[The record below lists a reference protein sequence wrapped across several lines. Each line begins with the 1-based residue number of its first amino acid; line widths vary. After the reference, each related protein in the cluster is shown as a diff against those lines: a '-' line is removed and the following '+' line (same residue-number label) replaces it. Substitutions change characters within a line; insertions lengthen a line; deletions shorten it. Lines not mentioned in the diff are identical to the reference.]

1 MAKKE
6 FQAESKKLMDMMINS
21 IYTNKEIF
29 LRELISNA
37 SDAIDKLY
45 YKSLTDPSV
54 GMNKGDFRI
63 LLTRDKD
70 NRLLTVSDNGIGM
83 TKEELEQ
90 NLGTIAHSG
99 SLDFKKDNKDEN
111 IDIIGQFGVGFYS
124 AFMVADKVTVI
135 SKAYGSDEAWQWESS
150 GVDGYEMTPAQ
161 KDTVGTQII
170 LHIKPDTD
178 TEKYDNFLD
187 EYGIVAIVKKYSDY
201 VRYPI
206 QMEREKSRQKP
217 EPDPKPED
225 YKPEWETYTELETL
239 NSMIPIWKKQKS
251 EVTDE
256 EYNSFYKDKFGDYAD
271 PARVIVSRTEG
282 TANYNA
288 LLFVPSHRPYDFY
301 TKDYEKGLALYASGV
316 LIMEKCADLLPD
328 YFSFVKGI
336 VDSQDLSLNISREM
350 LQKDSQLKL
359 IHNALEKKIKNELH
373 AMLNNDRAKYEEFWK
388 EFGRQIK
395 FGAYSDYGMHAELLR
410 DLLLFWSAKEQK
422 MVTLQEYIDKMPA
435 EQKYIYFAAGDS
447 TDRLAKLPSA
457 ELVLDKGFDVLLLT
471 EDVDEFC
478 LQILHSYPRKDAE
491 GKDEHSRDS
500 LERII
505 KDYNEMYGTNFS
517 TDTFSAYHKDISD
530 RVKGKKTKS
539 LDILIVVNMFLTGFD
554 SKQLSVLYVDKD
566 LKYHDLLQA
575 YSRTNRV
582 EKETK
587 PFGIIIC
594 YRNLKKRTD
603 DALTLF
609 SKSQDT
615 SGIVVPGYQYFV
627 EKFNEMVMKLKEI
640 ALFPE
645 SVDTM
650 QNEDDQKKFV
660 VTFRE
665 LTKYLQSLQTFI
677 EFSFDQDALIMSEQE
692 YQDYKSKYLMLY
704 SRQKTDREVVSVL
717 NDVDFCIELMES
729 DRINVAYIM
738 NLIRNIHFDDP
749 KQKDYDIK
757 HIKDELGRTD
767 NPQLLRKVEILQAF
781 LDRVVVGLES
791 ADEIDAAYNDFENE
805 AKREEIVAFAKTEDI
820 DASMLTDIISE
831 YEFSGTMDAGNIRDR
846 IEKPLPLLK
855 KRSLVNRIVD
865 FIRQHTEKYQ

>member
-45 YKSLTDPSV
+45 YKSLTDTSV

-63 LLTRDKD
+63 LITRDKE
-70 NRLLTVSDNGIGM
+70 NRILTVEDNGIGM

-124 AFMVADKVTVI
+124 AFMVADKLTVI

-161 KDTVGTQII
+161 KDTVGTQVI

-350 LQKDSQLKL
+350 LQKDNQLKL
-359 IHNALEKKIKNELH
+359 MRNSLEKKIKNELH
-373 AMLNNDRAKYEEFWK
+373 AMLVNDREKYETFWK
-388 EFGRQIK
+388 NFGRQIK
-395 FGAYSDYGMHAELLR
+395 FGIYGDYGMHK
-410 DLLLFWSAKEQK
+410 DLLGDLLMFYSAKEQK
-422 MVTLQEYIDKMPA
+422 LITLDEYIEKMP
-435 EQKYIYFAAGDS
+435 EGQKAIYFAAGDEAA
-447 TDRLAKLPSA
+447 RLGKLPNA
-457 ELVLDKGFDVLLLT
+457 QLVLSKGYDLLLCS

-478 LQILHSYPRKDAE
+478 LQIMHDYKEKEFKNINSGDLGLETEDEKKAAEETATENKDLFEEIKKALN
-491 GKDEHSRDS
+491 GK
-500 LERII
+500 I
-505 KDYNEMYGTNFS
+505 KDVKVNPTLQDHPVSLSSEGGISMEMEKILRKMPAGGEGMES
-517 TDTFSAYHKDISD
+517 TKVLELNPNHAVFGALKAAHEAGDT
-530 RVKGKKTKS
+530 
-539 LDILIVVNMFLTGFD
+539 
-554 SKQLSVLYVDKD
+554 DK
-566 LKYHDLLQA
+566 
-575 YSRTNRV
+575 
-582 EKETK
+582 
-587 PFGIIIC
+587 
-594 YRNLKKRTD
+594 LKKYS
-603 DALTLF
+603 ALLYA
-609 SKSQDT
+609 QA
-615 SGIVVPGYQYFV
+615 Q
-627 EKFNEMVMKLKEI
+627 L
-640 ALFPE
+640 
-645 SVDTM
+645 
-650 QNEDDQKKFV
+650 
-660 VTFRE
+660 
-665 LTKYLQSLQTFI
+665 I
-677 EFSFDQDALIMSEQE
+677 EGLP
-692 YQDYKSKYLMLY
+692 
-704 SRQKTDREVVSVL
+704 V
-717 NDVDFCIELMES
+717 
-729 DRINVAYIM
+729 
-738 NLIRNIHFDDP
+738 DDP
-749 KQKDYDIK
+749 
-757 HIKDELGRTD
+757 
-767 NPQLLRKVEILQAF
+767 
-781 LDRVVVGLES
+781 
-791 ADEIDAAYNDFENE
+791 AAYAE
-805 AKREEIVAFAKTEDI
+805 AVC
-820 DASMLTDIISE
+820 
-831 YEFSGTMDAGNIRDR
+831 
-846 IEKPLPLLK
+846 
-855 KRSLVNRIVD
+855 SLM
-865 FIRQHTEKYQ
+865 K

>member
-135 SKAYGSDEAWQWESS
+135 SKAYGADEAWQWESS
-150 GVDGYEMTPAQ
+150 GADGYELTPAE
-161 KDTVGTQII
+161 KETAGTDII
-170 LHIKPDTD
+170 LHIKDSTDTD
-178 TEKYDNFLD
+178 NYENFLD

-239 NSMIPIWKKQKS
+239 NSMVPIWKKQKS

-256 EYNSFYKDKFGDYAD
+256 EYASFYKDKFNDYSD

-301 TKDYEKGLALYASGV
+301 TKEYEKGLALYASGV

-350 LQKDSQLKL
+350 LQKDNQLKL

-373 AMLNNDRAKYEEFWK
+373 AMLANDREKYESFWK
-388 EFGRQIK
+388 EFGRQLK

-410 DLLLFWSAKEQK
+410 DLLLFWSSKEGK
-422 MVTLQEYIDKMPA
+422 NTTLEAYQGRMAEEQPYYYYACGESVDK
-435 EQKYIYFAAGDS
+435 I
-447 TDRLAKLPSA
+447 AKLPQV
-457 ELVLDKGFDVLLLT
+457 ERILDKGYEILYCT
-471 EDVDEFC
+471 EDVDDFVMQALGEIDGKKFK
-478 LQILHSYPRKDAE
+478 SATAEDALPQTEEEKKAAEEKAEE
-491 GKDEHSRDS
+491 GKPVLEAVKAALGDQVKEVRLSKILKSGACCLSADGPVS
-500 LERII
+500 LEMERYMR
-505 KDYNEMYGTNFS
+505 KMEGGEHMKAERVLELNAD
-517 TDTFSAYHKDISD
+517 SAPYAAL
-530 RVKGKKTKS
+530 KKA
-539 LDILIVVNMFLTGFD
+539 
-554 SKQLSVLYVDKD
+554 VDAGD
-566 LKYHDLLQA
+566 QA
-575 YSRTNRV
+575 TV
-582 EKETK
+582 EKYAK
-587 PFGIIIC
+587 LLYGQ
-594 YRNLKKRTD
+594 
-603 DALTLF
+603 AL
-609 SKSQDT
+609 
-615 SGIVVPGYQYFV
+615 
-627 EKFNEMVMKLKEI
+627 
-640 ALFPE
+640 
-645 SVDTM
+645 
-650 QNEDDQKKFV
+650 
-660 VTFRE
+660 
-665 LTKYLQSLQTFI
+665 
-677 EFSFDQDALIMSEQE
+677 
-692 YQDYKSKYLMLY
+692 
-704 SRQKTDREVVSVL
+704 
-717 NDVDFCIELMES
+717 
-729 DRINVAYIM
+729 
-738 NLIRNIHFDDP
+738 
-749 KQKDYDIK
+749 
-757 HIKDELGRTD
+757 
-767 NPQLLRKVEILQAF
+767 LL
-781 LDRVVVGLES
+781 
-791 ADEIDAAYNDFENE
+791 AD
-805 AKREEIVAFAKTEDI
+805 
-820 DASMLTDIISE
+820 
-831 YEFSGTMDAGNIRDR
+831 
-846 IEKPLPLLK
+846 LPLEDPAEYAQLVS
-855 KRSLVNRIVD
+855 SLMA
-865 FIRQHTEKYQ
+865 

>member
-83 TKEELEQ
+83 TREELEQ

-99 SLDFKKDNKDEN
+99 SFDFKKDNKDEN

-135 SKAYGSDEAWQWESS
+135 SKAYGADEAWQWESS
-150 GVDGYEMTPAQ
+150 GADGYELTPAE
-161 KDTVGTQII
+161 KETAGTDII
-170 LHIKPDTD
+170 LHIKDSTDTD
-178 TEKYDNFLD
+178 NYENYLD

-239 NSMIPIWKKQKS
+239 NSMVPIWKKQKS

-256 EYNSFYKDKFGDYAD
+256 EYASFYKDKFNDYSD

-301 TKDYEKGLALYASGV
+301 TKEYEKGLALYASGV

-359 IHNALEKKIKNELH
+359 IHNALEKKIKSELTAMKNNER
-373 AMLNNDRAKYEEFWK
+373 DKYEEFFK
-388 EFGRQIK
+388 NFGRQLK
-395 FGAYSDYGMHAELLR
+395 YGCYSDYGTHSDLLK
-410 DLLLFWSAKEQK
+410 DLLLFYSAKEK
-422 MVTLQEYIDKMPA
+422 KLVSLEEYVKAMP
-435 EQKYIYFAAGDS
+435 EGQKYIYFAAGEDA
-447 TDRLAKLPSA
+447 DRLAKLPAA
-457 ELVLDKGFDVLLLT
+457 ELVLDKGYDLLLLT

-478 LQILHSYPRKDAE
+478 LQMMRSYEEKEFKNINSGDLGLETEEEKKQAE
-491 GKDEHSRDS
+491 EAAEENKPLFEAIKAALGDKVTKVTLSTRLKSHPVCLSSEGPISIEMERVLKGMPGGEAPKS
-500 LERII
+500 EKVLELIHQ
-505 KDYNEMYGTNFS
+505 NQ
-517 TDTFSAYHKDISD
+517 
-530 RVKGKKTKS
+530 KKTFQQPAQP
-539 LDILIVVNMFLTGFD
+539 VLT
-554 SKQLSVLYVDKD
+554 
-566 LKYHDLLQA
+566 
-575 YSRTNRV
+575 R
-582 EKETK
+582 
-587 PFGIIIC
+587 
-594 YRNLKKRTD
+594 
-603 DALTLF
+603 LF
-609 SKSQDT
+609 C
-615 SGIVVPGYQYFV
+615 F
-627 EKFNEMVMKLKEI
+627 F
-640 ALFPE
+640 
-645 SVDTM
+645 
-650 QNEDDQKKFV
+650 
-660 VTFRE
+660 
-665 LTKYLQSLQTFI
+665 
-677 EFSFDQDALIMSEQE
+677 
-692 YQDYKSKYLMLY
+692 
-704 SRQKTDREVVSVL
+704 
-717 NDVDFCIELMES
+717 
-729 DRINVAYIM
+729 
-738 NLIRNIHFDDP
+738 
-749 KQKDYDIK
+749 
-757 HIKDELGRTD
+757 
-767 NPQLLRKVEILQAF
+767 
-781 LDRVVVGLES
+781 
-791 ADEIDAAYNDFENE
+791 
-805 AKREEIVAFAKTEDI
+805 
-820 DASMLTDIISE
+820 
-831 YEFSGTMDAGNIRDR
+831 
-846 IEKPLPLLK
+846 LPLLK
-855 KRSLVNRIVD
+855 RVPSGLRVL
-865 FIRQHTEKYQ
+865 Q

>member
-45 YKSLTDPSV
+45 YKSLTDTSV
-54 GMNKGDFRI
+54 GMDKGDFRI
-63 LLTRDKD
+63 LITRDKE
-70 NRLLTVSDNGIGM
+70 NRILTVEDNGIGM

-124 AFMVADKVTVI
+124 AFMVADKLTVI

-410 DLLLFWSAKEQK
+410 DLLLFWSAKEH
-422 MVTLQEYIDKMPA
+422 
-435 EQKYIYFAAGDS
+435 IYFAAGDS

-478 LQILHSYPRKDAE
+478 LQILRSYPRKDAE
-491 GKDEHSRDS
+491 GKD
-500 LERII
+500 
-505 KDYNEMYGTNFS
+505 GTVEFKN
-517 TDTFSAYHKDISD
+517 
-530 RVKGKKTKS
+530 
-539 LDILIVVNMFLTGFD
+539 VNSG
-554 SKQLSVLYVDKD
+554 D
-566 LKYHDLLQA
+566 L
-575 YSRTNRV
+575 
-582 EKETK
+582 
-587 PFGIIIC
+587 
-594 YRNLKKRTD
+594 
-603 DALTLF
+603 
-609 SKSQDT
+609 
-615 SGIVVPGYQYFV
+615 
-627 EKFNEMVMKLKEI
+627 
-640 ALFPE
+640 
-645 SVDTM
+645 
-650 QNEDDQKKFV
+650 
-660 VTFRE
+660 
-665 LTKYLQSLQTFI
+665 
-677 EFSFDQDALIMSEQE
+677 
-692 YQDYKSKYLMLY
+692 
-704 SRQKTDREVVSVL
+704 
-717 NDVDFCIELMES
+717 
-729 DRINVAYIM
+729 
-738 NLIRNIHFDDP
+738 
-749 KQKDYDIK
+749 
-757 HIKDELGRTD
+757 
-767 NPQLLRKVEILQAF
+767 
-781 LDRVVVGLES
+781 GLES
-791 ADEIDAAYNDFENE
+791 EEEKKAAEDATAENKALFDAMKDALNGKVKEVKVSTRLKDHPVCLSSDGPLSIEMEKVLSKQPGSEGVKSDKVLELNVNHPVFAALKAAQEAGDTEKLNKYSALLYAQAQLIEGLPVDDPAAYAE
-805 AKREEIVAFAKTEDI
+805 AVC
-820 DASMLTDIISE
+820 
-831 YEFSGTMDAGNIRDR
+831 
-846 IEKPLPLLK
+846 
-855 KRSLVNRIVD
+855 SLM
-865 FIRQHTEKYQ
+865 K

>member
-45 YKSLTDPSV
+45 YKSLTDTSV

-63 LLTRDKD
+63 LITRDKE
-70 NRLLTVSDNGIGM
+70 NRILTVEDNGIGM

-124 AFMVADKVTVI
+124 AFMVADKLTVI

-161 KDTVGTQII
+161 KDTVGTQVI

-359 IHNALEKKIKNELH
+359 IKTTLERKIKNEL
-373 AMLNNDRAKYEEFWK
+373 AAWLKNDREKYEEFFK
-388 EFGRQIK
+388 NFGLQLK
-395 FGAYSDYGMHAELLR
+395 MGCYASYGMNKELLQ
-410 DLLLFWSAKEQK
+410 DLLLFYSSTEKK
-422 MVTLQEYIDKMPA
+422 LVTLDEYVSRMKED
-435 EQKYIYFAAGDS
+435 QKVIYYAAGD
-447 TDRLAKLPSA
+447 TVDKIDKLPQLEA
-457 ELVLDKGFDVLLLT
+457 LKDQGVEILYFT
-471 EDVDEFC
+471 EEVDEFVAQT
-478 LQILHSYPRKDAE
+478 LRSYKDKEFRSAMDGVAE
-491 GKDEHSRDS
+491 AEH
-500 LERII
+500 I
-505 KDYNEMYGTNFS
+505 
-517 TDTFSAYHKDISD
+517 
-530 RVKGKKTKS
+530 
-539 LDILIVVNMFLTGFD
+539 
-554 SKQLSVLYVDKD
+554 
-566 LKYHDLLQA
+566 
-575 YSRTNRV
+575 
-582 EKETK
+582 
-587 PFGIIIC
+587 
-594 YRNLKKRTD
+594 RNLRS
-603 DALTLF
+603 LTL
-609 SKSQDT
+609 
-615 SGIVVPGYQYFV
+615 
-627 EKFNEMVMKLKEI
+627 
-640 ALFPE
+640 
-645 SVDTM
+645 
-650 QNEDDQKKFV
+650 
-660 VTFRE
+660 
-665 LTKYLQSLQTFI
+665 
-677 EFSFDQDALIMSEQE
+677 
-692 YQDYKSKYLMLY
+692 
-704 SRQKTDREVVSVL
+704 
-717 NDVDFCIELMES
+717 
-729 DRINVAYIM
+729 
-738 NLIRNIHFDDP
+738 
-749 KQKDYDIK
+749 
-757 HIKDELGRTD
+757 
-767 NPQLLRKVEILQAF
+767 
-781 LDRVVVGLES
+781 
-791 ADEIDAAYNDFENE
+791 
-805 AKREEIVAFAKTEDI
+805 
-820 DASMLTDIISE
+820 
-831 YEFSGTMDAGNIRDR
+831 
-846 IEKPLPLLK
+846 
-855 KRSLVNRIVD
+855 
-865 FIRQHTEKYQ
+865 

>member
-45 YKSLTDPSV
+45 YKSLTDASV
-54 GMNKGDFRI
+54 GMNKSDFRI
-63 LLTRDKD
+63 LITRDKE
-70 NRLLTVSDNGIGM
+70 NRILTVEDNGIGM

-124 AFMVADKVTVI
+124 AFMVADKLTVI
-135 SKAYGSDEAWQWESS
+135 SKAYGADEAWQWESS

-178 TEKYDNFLD
+178 TEQYDNFLD

-491 GKDEHSRDS
+491 GKDGTVEFKNVNSGDLG
-500 LERII
+500 LETE
-505 KDYNEMYGTNFS
+505 DE
-517 TDTFSAYHKDISD
+517 
-530 RVKGKKTKS
+530 KKAAEDATAENKP
-539 LDILIVVNMFLTGFD
+539 LFD
-554 SKQLSVLYVDKD
+554 AMK
-566 LKYHDLLQA
+566 
-575 YSRTNRV
+575 
-582 EKETK
+582 
-587 PFGIIIC
+587 
-594 YRNLKKRTD
+594 
-603 DALTLF
+603 DALDGKVKEVKVNPTLQEHPVSLSAEGGISMEMEKVLRRMPNAEGVESTKVLELNPNHTVF
-609 SKSQDT
+609 AALKAAHAAGDT
-615 SGIVVPGYQYFV
+615 DKVAKYAELLYDQA
-627 EKFNEMVMKLKEI
+627 LLI
-640 ALFPE
+640 AGLPI
-645 SVDTM
+645 
-650 QNEDDQKKFV
+650 EDP
-660 VTFRE
+660 
-665 LTKYLQSLQTFI
+665 
-677 EFSFDQDALIMSEQE
+677 
-692 YQDYKSKYLMLY
+692 
-704 SRQKTDREVVSVL
+704 
-717 NDVDFCIELMES
+717 
-729 DRINVAYIM
+729 VAYA
-738 NLIRNIHFDDP
+738 
-749 KQKDYDIK
+749 
-757 HIKDELGRTD
+757 
-767 NPQLLRKVEILQAF
+767 QLVC
-781 LDRVVVGLES
+781 GL
-791 ADEIDAAYNDFENE
+791 
-805 AKREEIVAFAKTEDI
+805 
-820 DASMLTDIISE
+820 M
-831 YEFSGTMDAGNIRDR
+831 
-846 IEKPLPLLK
+846 
-855 KRSLVNRIVD
+855 
-865 FIRQHTEKYQ
+865 Q